1 MEGHFY
7 SKQEFQKM
15 TPKQR
20 AMFVKL
26 KGKSKGSSHTST
38 ARNTS
43 QVTTDDLITMSDA
56 IVAGV
61 ARAGKDNINAPNTV
75 VTSIPDST
83 SNTQVTNQARAQ
95 AVSGSVGN
103 AFHNRSSNKHPRQS

>member
-20 AMFVKL
+20 ATVVEL
-26 KGKSKGSSHTST
+26 KRKNKGSSGTIFN
-38 ARNTS
+38 RNTS
-43 QVTTDDLITMSDA
+43 QVTTDDLITLGDA

-61 ARAGKDNINAPNTV
+61 TRATTDDINVHNTDA
-75 VTSIPDST
+75 TSITDFT
-83 SNTQVTNQARAQ
+83 NNTQVTNQARAL
-95 AVSGSVGN
+95 AESVSVGN
-103 AFHNRSSNKHPRQS
+103 AFHNRSSNKRSRRS

>member
-1 MEGHFY
+1 
-7 SKQEFQKM
+7 M

-20 AMFVKL
+20 AMVVEPKR
-26 KGKSKGSSHTST
+26 KSKGFSGTST
-38 ARNTS
+38 THNTS
-43 QVTTDDLITMSDA
+43 QVTTDDLITMGDA

-61 ARAGKDNINAPNTV
+61 ARAAKDNINAPNTV

-103 AFHNRSSNKHPRQS
+103 AFCNHSSNKRPRQF